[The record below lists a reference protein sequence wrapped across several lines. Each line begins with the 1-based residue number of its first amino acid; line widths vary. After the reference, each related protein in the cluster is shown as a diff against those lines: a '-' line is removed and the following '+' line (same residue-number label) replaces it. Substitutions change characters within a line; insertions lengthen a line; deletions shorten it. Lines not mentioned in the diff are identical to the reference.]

1 MITDGTVSV
10 NQLHFRRGKAS
21 AFGFSSCLIHTLL
34 QVVNRVVPI
43 VHDESQDARSL
54 VGAVRNELRKEFQAG
69 PSKVTA
75 DNFLEFGDHWRRIV
89 FHLGVMARKRGLDP
103 DGRVQPGM
111 FTMTLVD
118 AHAVYNDA
126 VYA

>member
-1 MITDGTVSV
+1 M
-10 NQLHFRRGKAS
+10 
-21 AFGFSSCLIHTLL
+21 
-34 QVVNRVVPI
+34 VNRVVPI
-43 VHDESQDARSL
+43 VHNESLEAKLL

-111 FTMTLVD
+111 FTMTLLDEHRKLIADCQGNGRHHLYLLNEGSGIHFVPLFQMHD
-118 AHAVYNDA
+118 CT
-126 VYA
+126 